1 MAGSDS
7 RSQLSTEADG
17 GSSRD
22 RGDTRV
28 DASPNSAF
36 STFNGS
42 VDGFNQRVPVPYSN
56 RKSADSR
63 KFRFMTDTHR
73 DLQMTPDEMLDLA
86 NRAAQLLVDRIE
98 NESQGDAWDGEFRE
112 GLESM
117 LLEDPPE
124 TGQPASEVLD
134 RAAREVMPYAA
145 RLGHPRFFGFIPSSP
160 TWPGIVADFVAAG
173 FNINA
178 ITWFTAS
185 GPSQVE
191 LVVIEWFRRWLGYP
205 ESAGGIL
212 TSGGSVSGL
221 DAFIAARESAGNPD
235 RPTAYMSDQSHIA
248 LNRAA
253 MTVGV
258 RPECTRM
265 IPSDENFRIDM
276 DALKR
281 AVADDRAAGF
291 NPIVVCATAGTT
303 STGSIDPL
311 EEMADFCQ
319 SENIWL
325 HVDGAYG
332 GFAVATEEGKKRL
345 RGIER
350 ADSVQLDA
358 HKWFFQPYEVGCLM
372 VKDAETLEAP
382 FRVRPDVLQDTVW
395 GANHPNFVDRGLQF
409 SRGFR
414 ALKVWMS
421 VQTFGMAAFRRAIS
435 KSMELAD
442 RADEYVNDSQILEIM
457 SPTSLGVV
465 CFRVNPEDNDLD
477 EESLEQI
484 NRTVLARLFWE
495 DPSLVSST
503 ALKGTFSLR
512 ICILN
517 STTTWEDV
525 RDTIQAAERFGKDAI
540 TAETS
545 D

>member
-1 MAGSDS
+1 
-7 RSQLSTEADG
+7 
-17 GSSRD
+17 
-22 RGDTRV
+22 
-28 DASPNSAF
+28 
-36 STFNGS
+36 
-42 VDGFNQRVPVPYSN
+42 
-56 RKSADSR
+56 
-63 KFRFMTDTHR
+63 MTDSHR
-73 DLQMTPDEMLDLA
+73 DLQMTPDEMLELA
-86 NRAAQLLVDRIE
+86 NRAAELLVDRIE

-112 GLESM
+112 GLESVLM
-117 LLEDPPE
+117 EDPPE
-124 TGQPASEVLD
+124 AGQPAKDVLD

-160 TWPGIVADFVAAG
+160 TWPSIVADFVAAG

-178 ITWFTAS
+178 LTWLTAS

-191 LVVIEWFRRWLGYP
+191 LVVIEWFRRWIGYP
-205 ESAGGIL
+205 ESAGGLL

-221 DAFIAARESAGNPD
+221 DAFIAAREAAGAPE

-253 MTVGV
+253 LTVGV

-265 IPSDENFRIDM
+265 IQSNEHFRIDM
-276 DALKR
+276 GSLER

-291 NPIVVCATAGTT
+291 NPIIVCATAGTT

-311 EEMADFCQ
+311 EAMADFCQ

-350 ADSVQLDA
+350 ADSIGLDA
-358 HKWFFQPYEVGCLM
+358 HKWFFQPYEAGCLM
-372 VKDAETLEAP
+372 VKDAATLEAP

-395 GANHPNFVDRGLQF
+395 GANHPNFVDRGIQF
-409 SRGFR
+409 SRSFR

-421 VQTFGMAAFRRAIS
+421 VQTFGMAAFRRAMS
-435 KSMELAD
+435 KGMELAD
-442 RADEYVNDSQILEIM
+442 QAEEYVSASPVLEIM
-457 SPTSLGVV
+457 SSASLGVV
-465 CFRVNPEDNDLD
+465 CFRVNPEDNDLG
-477 EESLEQI
+477 EETLEQI

-495 DPSLVSST
+495 DPSFVSST
-503 ALKGTFSLR
+503 SLKGTFSLR

-517 STTTWEDV
+517 YTTAWEDV
-525 RDTIQAAERFGKDAI
+525 RDTLQAVEKFGRDAIAAEA
-540 TAETS
+540 S